1 MAKLYF
7 YYATMNA
14 GKTTA
19 LLQTAYNYHEKKMR
33 TVLLTSATDDRYK
46 KGIISS
52 RIGFSAPAT
61 TYRREDD
68 LWQWFMR
75 TQEPTY
81 PHCILLDEAQFL
93 SPEQVWDLSRIVD
106 TFNVP
111 ILCYGLRTDFKGEL
125 FSGSSA
131 LLAIADVL
139 SEIKS
144 MCHCGAKATMNLRIQ
159 DNMPVLEGDI
169 VMIGGNDVYDTLCR
183 RCFTNKKQHHAHNQG
198 ITLSKVGSV
207 V

>member
-33 TVLLTSATDDRYK
+33 TVLLTSATDDRYT

-183 RCFTNKKQHHAHNQG
+183 RCFTNKKQHYAHNQG